1 MRCRDYL
8 KRHVLT
14 PIHNGYKQLNLL
26 FRLKM
31 ATFALT
37 NQIKKQMKVLF
48 FIFFSFFSI
57 VSISAQQTDL
67 LKDSIQTDSII
78 TEVFR
83 NDSLITVRGKATYYA
98 SKFHGRRT
106 SNGEVYSNKKMTA
119 AHLKLPFG
127 TMVTVTNL
135 NNGRTV
141 EVRVNDRGPH
151 TKAFIIDVSQAAAK
165 ELGFYGKGVAR
176 VEICYQIPKD

>member
-1 MRCRDYL
+1 M
-8 KRHVLT
+8 
-14 PIHNGYKQLNLL
+14 NLL

-31 ATFALT
+31 ATFAPT

-57 VSISAQQTDL
+57 ASVSAQQTD
-67 LKDSIQTDSII
+67 IQQDTIHTDSIP
-78 TEVFR
+78 TEIFQ

-106 SNGEVYSNKKMTA
+106 ANGEVFSNKKMTA

-127 TMVTVTNL
+127 TFVKVTNL
-135 NNGRTV
+135 DNGRTV

-165 ELGFYGKGVAR
+165 ELGFYGMGVAR
-176 VEICYQIPKD
+176 VEICYQIPKN

>member
-1 MRCRDYL
+1 
-8 KRHVLT
+8 
-14 PIHNGYKQLNLL
+14 
-26 FRLKM
+26 M
-31 ATFALT
+31 ANFAPT
-37 NQIKKQMKVLF
+37 NQFKKQMKVLF

-57 VSISAQQTDL
+57 ASVSAQQTDL
-67 LKDSIQTDSII
+67 QKDSIQTDSII

-83 NDSLITVRGKATYYA
+83 NDSLHTVRGKATYYA

-106 SNGEVYSNKKMTA
+106 ANGEVFSNKKMTA

-127 TMVTVTNL
+127 TFVKVTNL
-135 NNGRTV
+135 DNGRTV

-165 ELGFYGKGVAR
+165 ELGFYGMGVAR
-176 VEICYQIPKD
+176 VEICYQIPKN

>member
-1 MRCRDYL
+1 M
-8 KRHVLT
+8 
-14 PIHNGYKQLNLL
+14 NLL
-26 FRLKM
+26 FPLKM
-31 ATFALT
+31 VTFAFA
-37 NQIKKQMKVLF
+37 NQFKKQMKALF

-57 VSISAQQTDL
+57 ASISAQQTDL
-67 LKDSIQTDSII
+67 QKDTILTDSIK
-78 TEVFR
+78 TEVFQ
-83 NDSLITVRGKATYYA
+83 NDSLHTVKGKATYYA

-106 SNGEVYSNKKMTA
+106 SNGEIYSNKKMTA

-135 NNGRTV
+135 DNGRTV

-165 ELGFYGKGVAR
+165 ELGFYGKGVTN
-176 VEICYQIPKD
+176 VEITYKIPKD

>member
-1 MRCRDYL
+1 MA
-8 KRHVLT
+8 
-14 PIHNGYKQLNLL
+14 PIQNGYKQLNLL

-37 NQIKKQMKVLF
+37 NQLKKQMKVLF

-57 VSISAQQTDL
+57 ASISAQQTDL
-67 LKDSIQTDSII
+67 QKDSIQTDSIL

-83 NDSLITVRGKATYYA
+83 NDSLHTVRGKATYYA

-106 SNGEVYSNKKMTA
+106 ANGEVFSNKKMTA

-127 TMVTVTNL
+127 TFVKVTNL
-135 NNGRTV
+135 DNGRTV

-165 ELGFYGKGVAR
+165 ELGFYGMGVAR
-176 VEICYQIPKD
+176 VEICYQIPKN

>member
-1 MRCRDYL
+1 
-8 KRHVLT
+8 
-14 PIHNGYKQLNLL
+14 LNLL

-57 VSISAQQTDL
+57 ASVSAQQTDL
-67 LKDSIQTDSII
+67 QKDTIQIDSVKIEI
-78 TEVFR
+78 FQ

-106 SNGEVYSNKKMTA
+106 SNGEIYSNKKMTA

-165 ELGFYGKGVAR
+165 ELGFYGKGVTN
-176 VEICYQIPKD
+176 VEISYKIPKD

>member
-1 MRCRDYL
+1 MGSREYL
-8 KRHVLT
+8 KRYVLT

-26 FRLKM
+26 FRFKM
-31 ATFALT
+31 AIFAPT
-37 NQIKKQMKVLF
+37 DQFKKQMKVLF

-57 VSISAQQTDL
+57 ASVSAQQTDL
-67 LKDSIQTDSII
+67 QKDTIQTDSVKIDI
-78 TEVFR
+78 FQ

-106 SNGEVYSNKKMTA
+106 ANGEVFSNKKMTA

-127 TMVTVTNL
+127 TFVKVTNL
-135 NNGRTV
+135 DNGRTV

-165 ELGFYGKGVAR
+165 VLGFYGMGVAR